1 MLKFFSLLLISIF
14 FLNSAQAEKIPKNE
28 RKDFDYFV
36 LKDESKKSMVYA
48 SRNVPKRDGLYSFHE
63 DFEGERAIEINLSYS
78 DIGHEMDWFRWN
90 DPGFAQRYQITE
102 PLKKTTKKGKTKW
115 YRVGLFIPGK
125 TNTEKHTISFFDY
138 KMIYGKTEMTV
149 GPAFNLVNN
158 EFTFFINGSKYN
170 ITEWRNGEKNYD
182 FEHYGI
188 ALNSVY
194 KGKLKGKWINVLVN
208 AKWDTDGFIHMWI
221 DGELR
226 VSYYG
231 DLIAGADKVRFK
243 FGPYRHHMVNATN
256 AGLKIE
262 DLTLYYSN
270 VGKSDK
276 CENLWNGCSYLTD
289 QITKKSQ
296 LNGVNHVALTQR
308 FQEGTNQ
315 KKPEN
320 VFAKFEIDPNDPLPS
335 M

>member
-36 LKDESKKSMVYA
+36 LKDESKKSMVYNN
-48 SRNVPKRDGLYSFHE
+48 RNVPKRDGLYRFHE

-90 DPGFAQRYQITE
+90 DPGFAQRYQIAE

-208 AKWDTDGFIHMWI
+208 AKWDTDGFIHMRI

>member
-36 LKDESKKSMVYA
+36 LKDESKKSMVYNN
-48 SRNVPKRDGLYSFHE
+48 RNVPKRDELYRFHE

-90 DPGFAQRYQITE
+90 DPGFAQRYQIAE

>member
-1 MLKFFSLLLISIF
+1 MLRTLPILLIAIF
-14 FLNSAQAEKIPKNE
+14 FINSVEAKKIPKKE

-36 LKDESKKSMVYA
+36 LKDESKKNMIYTP
-48 SRNVPKRDGLYSFHE
+48 RNVPKRDGLYRFHE
-63 DFEGERAIEINLSYS
+63 NFEGERAIEFNLKYS

-149 GPAFNLVNN
+149 GPAFALVNN
-158 EFTFFINGSKYN
+158 EFVFFINGSEYGNMEYRDGAKGY
-170 ITEWRNGEKNYD
+170 E
-182 FEHYGI
+182 FAHYGI
-188 ALNSVY
+188 VLNSVY

-208 AKWDTDGFIHMWI
+208 AKWDKDGFIHMWI

-231 DLIAGADKVRFK
+231 DMMAGADRVRFK

-256 AGLKIE
+256 AGLEIE
-262 DLTLYYSN
+262 DLTLFYSN

-296 LNGVNHVALTQR
+296 LNGVHYVSLTQR
-308 FQEGTNQ
+308 SQQDTNQ

>member
-14 FLNSAQAEKIPKNE
+14 FLNSAQAVKIPKNE

-36 LKDESKKSMVYA
+36 LKDESKKSMVYND
-48 SRNVPKRDGLYSFHE
+48 RNVPKRDGLYRFHE

-158 EFTFFINGSKYN
+158 EFTFFVNGSKYST
-170 ITEWRNGEKNYD
+170 IEFRDEEEHYQ

-188 ALNSVY
+188 VLNSVY

-208 AKWDTDGFIHMWI
+208 AKWDKDGFIHMWI
-221 DGELR
+221 DDELR

-231 DLIAGADKVRFK
+231 DMMAGADRVRFK
-243 FGPYRHHMVNATN
+243 FGPYRHHMINATN

-276 CENLWNGCSYLTD
+276 CENLWSGCSYLTN
-289 QITKKSQ
+289 QITNKSQ
-296 LNGVNHVALTQR
+296 LNGVRHVSKSTRVQ
-308 FQEGTNQ
+308 QDSNQ
-315 KKPEN
+315 TKPKN
-320 VFAKFEIDPNDPLPS
+320 VFFKFEIDPNDPLPS

>member
-36 LKDESKKSMVYA
+36 LKDESKKSMVYNN
-48 SRNVPKRDGLYSFHE
+48 RNVPKRDGLYRFHE

-90 DPGFAQRYQITE
+90 DPGFAQRYQIAE

>member
-1 MLKFFSLLLISIF
+1 M
-14 FLNSAQAEKIPKNE
+14 
-28 RKDFDYFV
+28 
-36 LKDESKKSMVYA
+36 
-48 SRNVPKRDGLYSFHE
+48 
-63 DFEGERAIEINLSYS
+63 
-78 DIGHEMDWFRWN
+78 
-90 DPGFAQRYQITE
+90 
-102 PLKKTTKKGKTKW
+102 
-115 YRVGLFIPGK
+115 GLFIPGK

-138 KMIYGKTEMTV
+138 KMIYGKTEMAV

-170 ITEWRNGEKNYD
+170 IMEWRNGTKGYD

-231 DLIAGADKVRFK
+231 DLIAGADRVRFK
-243 FGPYRHHMVNATN
+243 FGPYRHHMVQATD

-308 FQEGTNQ
+308 AQEGTNQ

>member
-14 FLNSAQAEKIPKNE
+14 FLNSVQAEKIPKNE

-36 LKDESKKSMVYA
+36 LKDESKKSMVYND
-48 SRNVPKRDGLYSFHE
+48 RNVPKRDGLYRFHE

-90 DPGFAQRYQITE
+90 DPGFAQRYQIAE

-158 EFTFFINGSKYN
+158 EFTFFINGSKYK
-170 ITEWRNGEKNYD
+170 IMEWRNGVKGYE

-231 DLIAGADKVRFK
+231 DLIAGADRVRFK
-243 FGPYRHHMVNATN
+243 FGPYRHHMVKATD
-256 AGLKIE
+256 AGLKVLVTPSIYTLE
-262 DLTLYYSN
+262 ENFEKSSLLLSHLGEPEEPFNVIKGDAFGHSFVDLNLLKKIHGSN
-270 VGKSDK
+270 
-276 CENLWNGCSYLTD
+276 
-289 QITKKSQ
+289 
-296 LNGVNHVALTQR
+296 
-308 FQEGTNQ
+308 
-315 KKPEN
+315 
-320 VFAKFEIDPNDPLPS
+320 
-335 M
+335 

>member
-1 MLKFFSLLLISIF
+1 
-14 FLNSAQAEKIPKNE
+14 
-28 RKDFDYFV
+28 
-36 LKDESKKSMVYA
+36 MVYND
-48 SRNVPKRDGLYSFHE
+48 RNVPKRDGLYRFHE

-90 DPGFAQRYQITE
+90 DPGFAQRYQIAE

-158 EFTFFINGSKYN
+158 EFTFFVNGSKYST
-170 ITEWRNGEKNYD
+170 IEFRDSEEAYQ

-188 ALNSVY
+188 VLNSVY

-208 AKWDTDGFIHMWI
+208 AKWDKDGFIHMWI
-221 DGELR
+221 DDELR

-231 DLIAGADKVRFK
+231 DMMAGADRVRFK

-276 CENLWNGCSYLTD
+276 CENLWSGCSLWHLSWW
-289 QITKKSQ
+289 SQ
-296 LNGVNHVALTQR
+296 WKNPNGWSLSN
-308 FQEGTNQ
+308 GTTSLGC
-315 KKPEN
+315 
-320 VFAKFEIDPNDPLPS
+320 F
-335 M
+335 